1 MVRRSVSRIRQ
12 RRKTRTQNLLRLD
25 ALRSR
30 NEDDRRAGRKTQR
43 RSRFRHQRRFADIHR
58 YEDDIPTPYESERIG
73 AVQAALSLLAAHLF
87 EYALRIARK
96 PEGHPDAARAQRRHD
111 DNPHLQQRRPFLLQ
125 ASRRQTRLK
134 IPLRRQLKELLLNK
148 IPHHKVGDFICNSS
162 SPQAKHYSPISPK
175 GFPLQHFLPMMIIF
189 NRKYVTYKVNNSSMT
204 CCALVLNVNPSYVIF
219 NFPQNS
225 RS

>member
-1 MVRRSVSRIRQ
+1 MKEIPLGATAYDRQIVYRSERFGVCQQ
-12 RRKTRTQNLLRLD
+12 RGGI
-25 ALRSR
+25 AY
-30 NEDDRRAGRKTQR
+30 
-43 RSRFRHQRRFADIHR
+43 IHR
-58 YEDDIPTPYESERIG
+58 HEDDIPTPYESERIG